1 MLRSLRFRLPALFLL
16 GIVLAGV
23 VATLIAVRF
32 FQSYTRTHAASEL
45 RAESAGIGQLYEQK
59 AGSGTSRCRTSR
71 SRSAATTSLLG
82 TRRARRLAAGR
93 PAADATA
100 QRRAAR
106 EARGREPPAFDLHA
120 RGGSFFGVAQVVQ
133 LCRRCR
139 RGHARRRGAGV
150 RSSASRWLQLA
161 LGARPRLRDRDPR
174 RGRRSSSTS
183 RSGSPGRSRRSTA
196 AADEV
201 AAGHYDVAV
210 PERTGGSEVERLAA
224 RFDEMT
230 ARLAESEQLS
240 RNFLMS
246 VSHELRTPLTAI
258 RGHVAALREGVL
270 DDEVSQRRS
279 LEVVSEEALRLERL
293 VGDVLDLAKLDA
305 RRFALLREEVDM
317 RALCERAYA
326 TFAEEAR
333 ARGIEY
339 DLELGEGAVL
349 VTDGDRVLQI
359 VTNLIAN
366 ALHWTPE
373 GGRVDLG
380 LATAERRGDGR
391 RSGHRAGIAPQE
403 RERIFRPFWSGDG
416 GGTGLGLTIARE
428 LALALGGR
436 LELDS
441 EPGRG
446 SRFVLVLP
454 VQVSLAGGLTLA
466 EAVDDGVIA
475 RQAALE
481 LRQALFDAPPARRD
495 EVDEQREVVDA
506 RVPLGEDVSLD
517 PLEPA
522 DHLVRQPRTSAR

>member
-1 MLRSLRFRLPALFLL
+1 MLRSLRFRLPALFLV
-16 GIVLAGV
+16 GIVLAAV

-32 FQSYTRTHAASEL
+32 FQSNARAQAATKL
-45 RAESAGIGQLYEQK
+45 RAESAGIVQLYEQK
-59 AGSGTSRCRTSR
+59 AGVGHVSVKSLSLELGGDKVFWVPGVPGASLLAGPLPELP
-71 SRSAATTSLLG
+71 RSALPASAFEGGTT
-82 TRRARRLAAGR
+82 
-93 PAADATA
+93 
-100 QRRAAR
+100 
-106 EARGREPPAFDLHA
+106 PAFDVHV
-120 RGGSFFGVAQVVQ
+120 GGTAFLGVAQVVT
-133 LCRRCR
+133 L
-139 RGHARRRGAGV
+139 GGVRGAGALV
-150 RSSASRWLQLA
+150 VAEPESALRARWLQLFWELA
-161 LGARPRLRDRDPR
+161 LAFGIGIPVAGVLVVYYSRRIARPLEELA
-174 RGRRSSSTS
+174 T
-183 RSGSPGRSRRSTA
+183 

-201 AAGHYDVAV
+201 ATGNYDVAV
-210 PERTGGSEVERLAA
+210 PERTWGSEVERLAV
-224 RFDEMT
+224 RFHEMT
-230 ARLAESEQLS
+230 ARLSESEQLS

-270 DDEVSQRRS
+270 EDEESRSRS
-279 LEVVSEEALRLERL
+279 LEVISEEAVRLERL

-326 TFAEEAR
+326 TFAEEAK

-339 DLELGEGAVL
+339 DLELGEDAVL

-359 VTNLIAN
+359 VTNLLAN

-380 LATAERRGDGR
+380 LGRENGEVTVAVSDTGPGIEPEAE
-391 RSGHRAGIAPQE
+391 E
-403 RERIFRPFWSGDG
+403 RVFRPFWSGDG

-454 VQVSLAGGLTLA
+454 LQ
-466 EAVDDGVIA
+466 AV
-475 RQAALE
+475 
-481 LRQALFDAPPARRD
+481 
-495 EVDEQREVVDA
+495 
-506 RVPLGEDVSLD
+506 
-517 PLEPA
+517 
-522 DHLVRQPRTSAR
+522 

>member
-1 MLRSLRFRLPALFLL
+1 VLRSLRFRLPALFLL
-16 GIVLAGV
+16 GIVLAAV

-32 FQSYTRTHAASEL
+32 FQSNTRARAASEL
-45 RAESAGIGQLYEQK
+45 RSISAGIGQLYQRQ
-59 AGSGTSRCRTSR
+59 AGVGHV
-71 SRSAATTSLLG
+71 SAANLKLALGGNEIFWVPAVPGATLLTG
-82 TRRARRLAAGR
+82 ALPELPSSAVPLSADEEGR
-93 PAADATA
+93 PA
-100 QRRAAR
+100 
-106 EARGREPPAFDLHA
+106 FDFHA
-120 RGGSFFGVAQVVQ
+120 GGKAYLGVAQPVTLGSVRAGAFVV
-133 LCRRCR
+133 
-139 RGHARRRGAGV
+139 AAPE
-150 RSSASRWLQLA
+150 SSLRSRWLQLA
-161 LGARPRLRDRDPR
+161 WALALAFGIGIPVAGILVFYFTRRITRPLEMLA
-174 RGRRSSSTS
+174 T
-183 RSGSPGRSRRSTA
+183 

-210 PERTGGSEVERLAA
+210 PERTWGSEVERLAT

-230 ARLAESEQLS
+230 TRLSESEQLS

-258 RGHVAALREGVL
+258 RGHVSALREGVL
-270 DDEVSQRRS
+270 DDETARQRS

-339 DLELGEGAVL
+339 DLALGEGAVL
-349 VTDGDRVLQI
+349 ITDGDRVLQI
-359 VTNLIAN
+359 VTNLLAN

-380 LATAERRGDGR
+380 LATQNGEVEVAVSDTGP
-391 RSGHRAGIAPQE
+391 GIAPE
-403 RERIFRPFWSGDG
+403 TVERIFRPFWSGDG
-416 GGTGLGLTIARE
+416 GGTGLGLAIARE

-454 VQVSLAGGLTLA
+454 VKSQP
-466 EAVDDGVIA
+466 
-475 RQAALE
+475 AA
-481 LRQALFDAPPARRD
+481 
-495 EVDEQREVVDA
+495 
-506 RVPLGEDVSLD
+506 
-517 PLEPA
+517 
-522 DHLVRQPRTSAR
+522 

>member
-16 GIVLAGV
+16 GLVLAAA

-32 FQSYTRTHAASEL
+32 FQSYTRTHAATEL
-45 RAESAGIGQLYEQK
+45 RGETAGLVRLYEGQ
-59 AGSGTSRCRTSR
+59 AGVGHVSLRNLELPLGGDRVFWVP
-71 SRSAATTSLLG
+71 AVPGASLLAG
-82 TRRARRLAAGR
+82 PLPELPSSAVPLDELLAGKA
-93 PAADATA
+93 
-100 QRRAAR
+100 
-106 EARGREPPAFDLHA
+106 PAFDLHVKSGA
-120 RGGSFFGVAQVVQ
+120 YLGVGQVVQ
-133 LCRRCR
+133 L
-139 RGHARRRGAGV
+139 AGV
-150 RSSASRWLQLA
+150 PVGALVVAKPHSALRSRWLQLVWELA
-161 LGARPRLRDRDPR
+161 LAFGIGIPVATALVVFLSGRITRPLEAL
-174 RGRRSSSTS
+174 TE
-183 RSGSPGRSRRSTA
+183 

-201 AAGHYDVAV
+201 AAGHYAVAL
-210 PERTGGSEVERLAA
+210 PDRTGGTEVERLAA
-224 RFDEMT
+224 RFGEMA
-230 ARLAESEQLS
+230 ARIAESEELS
-240 RNFLMS
+240 RHFLMS

-270 DDEVSQRRS
+270 EDEESRRRS
-279 LEVVSEEALRLERL
+279 LEVIAEEALRLERL

-339 DLELGEGAVL
+339 ELELGEGAVL

-359 VTNLIAN
+359 VSNLIAN

-373 GGRVDLG
+373 GGRVDLA
-380 LATAERRGDGR
+380 LAAENGEVAVAVAD
-391 RSGHRAGIAPQE
+391 SGPGIAPPE
-403 RERIFRPFWSGDG
+403 RERIFRPFWSGDT

-454 VQVSLAGGLTLA
+454 VQ
-466 EAVDDGVIA
+466 
-475 RQAALE
+475 
-481 LRQALFDAPPARRD
+481 AP
-495 EVDEQREVVDA
+495 
-506 RVPLGEDVSLD
+506 RV
-517 PLEPA
+517 
-522 DHLVRQPRTSAR
+522 

>member
-45 RAESAGIGQLYEQK
+45 RAESAGIVQLYERQAGVGHVSLGNLQLALGRDRVFWVPAVRGASLL
-59 AGSGTSRCRTSR
+59 AGSLPELSR
-71 SRSAATTSLLG
+71 SVVPSAQL
-82 TRRARRLAAGR
+82 
-93 PAADATA
+93 
-100 QRRAAR
+100 
-106 EARGREPPAFDLHA
+106 RGDKPPAFDLHV
-120 RGGSFFGVAQVVQ
+120 RGVDYLGVGQVVQ
-133 LCRRCR
+133 LPP
-139 RGHARRRGAGV
+139 GISVGTLVVAKPE
-150 RSSASRWLQLA
+150 SALRSRWVQLA
-161 LGARPRLRDRDPR
+161 WELALAFGIGIPIAAALVLYLTRRIVRPLE
-174 RGRRSSSTS
+174 TL
-183 RSGSPGRSRRSTA
+183 TA

-201 AAGHYDVAV
+201 AVGHYAVAL

-224 RFDEMT
+224 RFGDM
-230 ARLAESEQLS
+230 AVRLAESEALS

-258 RGHVAALREGVL
+258 RGHVAALREGVFE
-270 DDEVSQRRS
+270 DEHAESRS
-279 LEVVSEEALRLERL
+279 LEVIAEEALRLERL

-359 VTNLIAN
+359 VSNLLAN
-366 ALHWTPE
+366 ALRWTPK
-373 GGRVDLG
+373 GGRVDLS
-380 LATAERRGDGR
+380 LSTRDGEVKVAVADT
-391 RSGHRAGIAPQE
+391 GPGIDPQQS
-403 RERIFRPFWSGDG
+403 ERIFRPFWSGDG
-416 GGTGLGLTIARE
+416 GGTGLGLAIARE

-454 VQVSLAGGLTLA
+454 VKTPQ
-466 EAVDDGVIA
+466 
-475 RQAALE
+475 
-481 LRQALFDAPPARRD
+481 PA
-495 EVDEQREVVDA
+495 
-506 RVPLGEDVSLD
+506 
-517 PLEPA
+517 
-522 DHLVRQPRTSAR
+522 

>member
-45 RAESAGIGQLYEQK
+45 RAESVGIVELYERQAGGGPVLQLPLGRDK
-59 AGSGTSRCRTSR
+59 VFWVPVVPGASLLAGSLPGLPR
-71 SRSAATTSLLG
+71 STV
-82 TRRARRLAAGR
+82 RLAKL
-93 PAADATA
+93 
-100 QRRAAR
+100 
-106 EARGREPPAFDLHA
+106 RGDKPPAFDFHVRSGA
-120 RGGSFFGVAQVVQ
+120 YFGVGQIVKLAGIPVGALVVAKPAAALRSRWVQ
-133 LCRRCR
+133 L
-139 RGHARRRGAGV
+139 A
-150 RSSASRWLQLA
+150 WELA
-161 LGARPRLRDRDPR
+161 LAFGIGIPVAGALVIYF
-174 RGRRSSSTS
+174 
-183 RSGSPGRSRRSTA
+183 SRRIVRPLEALTA

-201 AAGHYDVAV
+201 AVGHYKVAL
-210 PERTGGSEVERLAA
+210 PARTGGSEVERLAA
-224 RFDEMT
+224 RFGEMT
-230 ARLAESEQLS
+230 ARIAESEALT

-270 DDEVSQRRS
+270 EGEQARERS
-279 LEVVSEEALRLERL
+279 LEVVAEEALRLERL

-380 LATAERRGDGR
+380 LNARNGEVMVAVSDTGP
-391 RSGHRAGIAPQE
+391 GIEPE
-403 RERIFRPFWSGDG
+403 GVERIFRPFWSGDG

-454 VQVSLAGGLTLA
+454 V
-466 EAVDDGVIA
+466 EAV
-475 RQAALE
+475 
-481 LRQALFDAPPARRD
+481 P
-495 EVDEQREVVDA
+495 
-506 RVPLGEDVSLD
+506 
-517 PLEPA
+517 
-522 DHLVRQPRTSAR
+522 QPV